1 VHAPNAIDLAKTHGR
16 KVAEVVEIMFH
27 AGHAVG
33 LDRLE
38 GIAGGFYFTDT
49 WQRWALEALE
59 DDMVEIRRTL
69 TKRIIQGAGDLAP
82 QEALTGFMEEHAG
95 AIERL
100 NAFVNGV
107 GLDQPENLAPLM
119 IGIRQLRALIG

>member
-1 VHAPNAIDLAKTHGR
+1 
-16 KVAEVVEIMFH
+16 
-27 AGHAVG
+27 
-33 LDRLE
+33 
-38 GIAGGFYFTDT
+38 
-49 WQRWALEALE
+49 
-59 DDMVEIRRTL
+59 
-69 TKRIIQGAGDLAP
+69 
-82 QEALTGFMEEHAG
+82 MEEHAG